1 MTNCNNIKQT
11 NLSHMQKI
19 IKYILIGLIV
29 VIATKY
35 IPDTVLQT
43 KEIIMI
49 GVTSSMAF
57 AILDMI
63 SPTIKIQQLSHKK
76 NKVIVEAFNN

>member
-1 MTNCNNIKQT
+1 MSNIIQT
-11 NLSHMQKI
+11 NISKFQKLA
-19 IKYILIGLIV
+19 KYIIMGLIV

-35 IPDTVLQT
+35 IPDNVLQT

-49 GVTSSMAF
+49 GATSSISF

-63 SPTIKIQQLSHKK
+63 SPAIKVENNHKTK
-76 NKVIVEAFNN
+76 SEENKVIVEAF